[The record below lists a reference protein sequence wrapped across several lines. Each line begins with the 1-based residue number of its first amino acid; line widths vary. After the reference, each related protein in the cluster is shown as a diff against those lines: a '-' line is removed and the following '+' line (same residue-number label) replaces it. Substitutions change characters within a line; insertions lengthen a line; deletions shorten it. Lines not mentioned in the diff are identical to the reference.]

1 MREISRCVW
10 ENYMHW
16 LICKERTEIILFLFI
31 WANAFEERKEI
42 IFLSSNEDNWII
54 RDIMEIRTATIA
66 DLTQIAA
73 VEAECF
79 PAAEAA
85 TKEEFAERIKYYG
98 NHFWLMFEG
107 EKLIAFVD
115 GFVTDKPDLTD
126 EMYEQAEM
134 HDENGAWQM
143 IFGVNTIPAY
153 RKHGYAGQ
161 LLQCA
166 IEDARK
172 RGRKG
177 LVLTCK
183 EKLIAYYAKFGFV
196 NEGISES
203 VHGNVTWYQMRYK
216 F

>member
-1 MREISRCVW
+1 MCMDEIVCIG
-10 ENYMHW
+10 
-16 LICKERTEIILFLFI
+16 LFAKKEPKLFSFLFMR
-31 WANAFEERKEI
+31 ANAFEERKEI
-42 IFLSSNEDNWII
+42 NFLSSNEDNWII

-66 DLTQIAA
+66 DLAQIAA

-85 TKEEFAERIKYYG
+85 SKKEFAGRIKYYG

-126 EMYEQAEM
+126 EMYEKAEM

-143 IFGVNTIPAY
+143 IFGVNTVPAY

-172 RGRKG
+172 QGRKG

>member
-1 MREISRCVW
+1 MGKT
-10 ENYMHW
+10 
-16 LICKERTEIILFLFI
+16 ICIGLFAKKEPKLFCFLFI

-42 IFLSSNEDNWII
+42 IFLSSNEDNWMI

-172 RGRKG
+172 RERKG

-183 EKLIAYYAKFGFV
+183 EKLIAYYAKFGFE